1 MFLVLIEKA
10 KETLKEHEKIYEE
23 KEKQIVHLKRK
34 IGKIWCNVLLHHLVT
49 TCMIY
54 IIPWCMGN
62 YHSNL

>member
-1 MFLVLIEKA
+1 MGLVLIEKA

-34 IGKIWCNVLLHHLVT
+34 IGKNVLHHLVT

-54 IIPWCMGN
+54 NISWCMGN
-62 YHSNL
+62 YHRNL

>member
-34 IGKIWCNVLLHHLVT
+34 IGKILYNVLLHHLVT
-49 TCMIY
+49 TCSY
-54 IIPWCMGN
+54 TVVHG
-62 YHSNL
+62 